1 MAGIHIVADSAC
13 DISTELADS
22 HGITIV
28 SLTIRFGDEE
38 FEDGKDLSP
47 SEFWQRCAHSTTL
60 PETAAPSPGAFQQAF
75 QKASDSGAE
84 GVLCLTLSSSMSATF
99 ASAKTASEAFDKIPV
114 QVLDTRSVTMGQGL
128 LVLSAATEAQAG
140 ATMDELVNSIS
151 ARIERTRVYGVVGG
165 LEHLQRGGR
174 IGGAQALL
182 GSLLSIKPVVQV
194 KEGVVAEESKQR
206 TRSKALSYLIDKVTN
221 EGRLERL
228 AIANGASEDI
238 DQITERLS
246 GIELDFPLISVDL
259 GPVVG
264 THTGPSTV
272 GICYVLPPTNV

>member
-1 MAGIHIVADSAC
+1 MAGIHIVTDSAC

-47 SEFWQRCAHSTTL
+47 GEFWQRCAHSTTL

-264 THTGPSTV
+264 SHTGPSTV

>member
-1 MAGIHIVADSAC
+1 MAGIHIVTDSAC